1 MPSAWRLIAAAL
13 TLASACGGP
22 ARRPITTPPA
32 VPVAA
37 DTIRIGAWNLKRL
50 GHGEKRLDV
59 VAEVIDHE
67 MDVVALEEVME
78 PGVVQ
83 ELVGS
88 LPGWQAVVS
97 PDAVGQNGYEEHY
110 AVLYRADRVSV
121 TKSFTMDDPRDEL
134 AREPF
139 VACLKAGAFDACVVA
154 FHAVYGKGGV
164 KLRDD
169 EIEALGLL
177 VMDLK
182 AAGPEKDWI
191 VVGDFNR
198 PHTAPGFGVLTDG
211 GWACALG
218 AAPTPTTLGM
228 KAYGK
233 PYDHVLVD
241 AGATGELRG
250 GAVRYDLVAG
260 PCNDDFGWCRDEV
273 SDHAPVIARFSTAG
287 PDDD

>member
-1 MPSAWRLIAAAL
+1 MRRVILLFLVTAACA
-13 TLASACGGP
+13 GP

-37 DTIRIGAWNLKRL
+37 SSIRLGSWNLKRL

-59 VAEVIDHE
+59 VAEVIEHE
-67 MDVVALEEVME
+67 LDVVAIEEVMT
-78 PGVVQ
+78 PGGVQ
-83 ELVGS
+83 DLLAE
-88 LPGWQAVVS
+88 LPGWQAAIS
-97 PDAVGQNGYEEHY
+97 PTAVGQNGYEEHY
-110 AVLYRADRVSV
+110 AVLYRSSLVAI
-121 TKSFTMDDPRDEL
+121 TKTFTMDDPRDDL

-139 VACLKAGAFDACVVA
+139 VACLRAAAFDACVVV

-177 VMDLK
+177 VTDLRN
-182 AAGPEKDWI
+182 AGPEKDWL

-198 PHTAPGFGVLTDG
+198 PHTAPGFGIFSDAGWGCVLG
-211 GWACALG
+211 PGPL
-218 AAPTPTTLGM
+218 PTTLGM
-228 KAYGK
+228 AAYGK
-233 PYDHVLVD
+233 PYDHLLVD
-241 AGATGELRG
+241 AAATKEYQGT
-250 GAVRYDLVAG
+250 AVRYDLVAG
-260 PCNDDFGWCRDEV
+260 PCRDDFVWCRDEV